1 MSYTGM
7 LRIRQ
12 EYTCFDSNLNRF
24 IQKKVNICFP
34 PLSRS
39 VKNDA
44 ADRKAVGL
52 IVVTLWVGIITV
64 QYQGAGV
71 GTRVSTLR
79 PPVAD
84 RTLSGGDARGTVHV
98 A

>member
-44 ADRKAVGL
+44 ADRQAVGL
-52 IVVTLWVGIITV
+52 IDAILWAGIITV
-64 QYQGAGV
+64 EDQVAGV
-71 GTRVSTLR
+71 GSRVST
-79 PPVAD
+79 V
-84 RTLSGGDARGTVHV
+84 
-98 A
+98 